1 MIDTYYYKGYTI
13 ELNYNTML
21 YLLYINN
28 DLIIPYDNIID
39 IYELIDN
46 RL

>member
-1 MIDTYYYKGYTI
+1 MIDTYNYKSYHI
-13 ELNYNTML
+13 ELNYDTMI
-21 YLLYINN
+21 YLLYINS
-28 DLIIPYDNIID
+28 DLIVPYDNITD